1 MRTLARI
8 GGAAALVALGFVLGS
23 SGFLRPATAQDP
35 PAAQQPTQRLP
46 EEVTTKLKETYSAL
60 LAAMQELQRQNM
72 YQPAVEGVN
81 SFAISVGGLNV
92 LEDLETT
99 RSVDPETFAALYADR
114 AVEQVAQHLARDDAG
129 RLTYKGKVVRMY
141 PIARIKQLFAKRDA
155 IAEQP

>member
-1 MRTLARI
+1 M
-8 GGAAALVALGFVLGS
+8 
-23 SGFLRPATAQDP
+23 AQDP
-35 PAAQQPTQRLP
+35 LSVQPQQQRLP
-46 EEVTTKLKETYSAL
+46 EEVMTRLKETHSAL

-72 YQPAVEGVN
+72 YQPAVTGVN

-114 AVEQVAQHLARDDAG
+114 ATEEVAQHIAKDEAG
-129 RLTYKGKVVRMY
+129 RLTYKGKVIRMY
-141 PIARIKQLFAKRDA
+141 PIARIKQLFAKRDE